1 MYTQKLKNKPKGYR
15 GYIFSREI
23 NGNFIPQRVQN
34 LVIKDF
40 AERKKLFFKLS
51 QTEYIMKKSYSMLNA
66 LLSDLKAIDGIIFY
80 SIEMLPD
87 NFEERSRILKKII
100 EKKKKIFFAL
110 EELQINDLKKI
121 NYLEKLISIKKNSMK
136 KELIQILKFN

>member
-1 MYTQKLKNKPKGYR
+1 MHIPKQNDKTKGYR
-15 GYIFSREI
+15 GYIFSRAI

-66 LLSDLKAIDGIIFY
+66 LLLDLKSIDGIIFY

-87 NFEERSRILKKII
+87 KYQDRNKILKKII
-100 EKKKKIFFAL
+100 KKKKKIFFAL
-110 EELQINDLKKI
+110 EELYINDTKKI

-136 KELIQILKFN
+136 KDLIKGLKFN